1 MENFNFIWTFR
12 IPMKALA
19 WESVGWQRKDG
30 DHMPGNTDTGNVFI
44 FSCTVQRSLHCRAY
58 IGGVEN
64 TVMIGLLAR
73 EGKYRSMLFF
83 SANIKASYLPY
94 RQESGIDLLIGPLA
108 RKQSVWTIAPRVQG
122 PKVLHKDTWAWWTQA
137 VPQALS
143 GRSMGSITHVTNS
156 DILHAVSLYNS
167 WAEVSN
173 LQWDNERGWPI
184 WVLNGQK

>member
-73 EGKYRSMLFF
+73 EGKIQIHVVLLCQHQSFIFTVQTREWHRPSHRTLGKKAKRMNYCSKSARTKSFAQGDLSMVDTSCPTSIVWEKYGLHHTC
-83 SANIKASYLPY
+83 NKLWHITC
-94 RQESGIDLLIGPLA
+94 
-108 RKQSVWTIAPRVQG
+108 SVFIQ
-122 PKVLHKDTWAWWTQA
+122 Q
-137 VPQALS
+137 LS
-143 GRSMGSITHVTNS
+143 WGFKPTMG
-156 DILHAVSLYNS
+156 
-167 WAEVSN
+167 
-173 LQWDNERGWPI
+173 
-184 WVLNGQK
+184 